1 MVSPKTMPEMAVKRL
16 SENDIPKSIEIPH
29 PTVEENN
36 NNTKVFTFI
45 LIVTLIDSSSSS
57 SIVNHHNKI
66 LRTYYIIFEK
76 TKYSYFSNIMFIAN
90 YKLEIKT

>member
-1 MVSPKTMPEMAVKRL
+1 MVSPKTMPEIAVKRL
-16 SENDIPKSIEIPH
+16 SENDMPKSIEIPH

-45 LIVTLIDSSSSS
+45 LIITLIDSSSSS

-66 LRTYYIIFEK
+66 LRTYYIIFGN
-76 TKYSYFSNIMFIAN
+76 TIYILFYIIRFNGYFYPF
-90 YKLEIKT
+90 